1 MTQEKREAAEL
12 LLANRLYLYSLLHK
26 TFGREPDGELLALLS
41 ADTAG
46 EAFALLSAEAGDP
59 LDRVGPFLAGL
70 REKKDD
76 PKFLDELKSE
86 YMRLFVGPD
95 KLVAPPW
102 ESVYRGEDAMLF
114 QEVTLEVRE
123 IYRGFGLLPEGYPH
137 VADDSLAL
145 ELAFMSK
152 LAERALEDLHDGDE
166 LGLGRLLESS
176 EDFLKKHLLLW
187 IPKFLERMHKAKT
200 QLMYPQLCV
209 VLDAFL
215 KRDREVLGELRA
227 ALEES
232 GGQA

>member
-26 TFGREPDGELLALLS
+26 TFGRMPDGELLALLT
-41 ADTAG
+41 ADTAVQ
-46 EAFALLSAEAGDP
+46 AFGLLSEEKGDV
-59 LDRVGPFLAGL
+59 LDRIGSFLTSVGA
-70 REKKDD
+70 KKDD
-76 PKFLDELKSE
+76 PDFLEELKDE

-145 ELAFMSK
+145 ELAFMAK
-152 LAERALEDLHDGDE
+152 LAERALEDLHSGDV
-166 LGLGRLLESS
+166 LGLSRLLESS
-176 EDFLKKHLLLW
+176 EEFLTRHLLVW
-187 IPKFLERMHKAKT
+187 IPKFLERMQKAST
-200 QLMYPQLCV
+200 QHLYPQLCV
-209 VLDAFL
+209 ALDAFL
-215 KRDREVLGELRA
+215 KRDREVLAELRTVV
-227 ALEES
+227 
-232 GGQA
+232 G